1 MNRKRTLSIVVLA
14 ALLLT
19 QALPARAGGMLCPMK
34 EEARVQAACTGC
46 EAKDASASS
55 GMLRSRGC
63 CHMKQGEATDATPF
77 IPSASRRAASSETL
91 NLLTASISLLA
102 TAVPDGAVR
111 AMAWSA
117 PPGVTLPASTSRSPV
132 LRN

>member
-19 QALPARAGGMLCPMK
+19 QAMPASAGGMLCPMK

-46 EAKDASASS
+46 EAKDAPGSS

-63 CHMKQGEATDATPF
+63 CHMKQGEATDATPV
-77 IPSASRRAASSETL
+77 ILSASRRAASSEPL
-91 NLLTASISLLA
+91 HLLTAPISLLA

-117 PPGVTLPASTSRSPV
+117 PPGVTLLASISRTTV